1 MKTYKFTAGNWVI
14 LFLTAFFLLMGGL
27 ILFVFTIEQDVNI
40 IISILFLVGIVLFSI
55 YILRLTS
62 FAKVEIK
69 IDDNSISIK
78 WLEKFLWGNKPNITI
93 SFNDIAA
100 YIEQSDSSW
109 DWLKIEMKD
118 GNIYKI
124 WRSNDFFTND
134 DYSEF
139 ISAFVSSV
147 ENHNIGVTKNSLKE
161 NSTTIKRAKSIYET
175 TGGLIMAV
183 FLIVTM
189 VVLPTLIIIFP
200 STKEPNYFIIGLLY
214 IGAIYFLYEIYT
226 KRRKKKTE

>member
-1 MKTYKFTAGNWVI
+1 MKTYKFTAGNGVI
-14 LFLTAFFLLMGGL
+14 FAFTVFFLLVGGGFLLAFTLPKGNSTIFILSFVGL
-27 ILFVFTIEQDVNI
+27 ILFI
-40 IISILFLVGIVLFSI
+40 IYMV
-55 YILRLTS
+55 RLTS
-62 FAKVEIK
+62 FAKVEVT
-69 IDDNSISIK
+69 IDDNTISIK
-78 WLEKFLWGNKPNITI
+78 WLEKFLWGNKSDITI

-124 WRSNDFFTND
+124 WRSNTFLTNG

-139 ISAFVSSV
+139 ISAFISSV

-161 NSTTIKRAKSIYET
+161 NLTTIKRAKSIYET
-175 TGGLIMAV
+175 TGGLIMV
-183 FLIVTM
+183 GFVIVLL

-200 STKEPNYFIIGLLY
+200 STKEPNYFIIGLGY
-214 IGAIYFLYEIYT
+214 IGATYFVFQVYT
-226 KRRKKKTE
+226 ERKKGKTE